1 MHSGLFES
9 VADDGLAS
17 RFHHSGADEERFAA
31 ELGIAHADGVGL
43 EVGDR
48 SANLFLNRRIA
59 RAQPLESGQY
69 GFDVSLIELFDT
81 ASGPIFR
88 LGTSPINDLSEFGQM
103 LAGMVEID
111 DLNGAGKVFIGNVPD
126 PRRAI
131 SQDNDAL
138 GPLQAPTHRFG
149 VRCEDQIARPF
160 RSLPHRLWTVRR
172 VAVGPHH
179 PRWFG

>member
-69 GFDVSLIELFDT
+69 GFDVFPSSSCSTRPAAQSFALV
-81 ASGPIFR
+81 
-88 LGTSPINDLSEFGQM
+88 
-103 LAGMVEID
+103 LA
-111 DLNGAGKVFIGNVPD
+111 P
-126 PRRAI
+126 
-131 SQDNDAL
+131 
-138 GPLQAPTHRFG
+138 
-149 VRCEDQIARPF
+149 
-160 RSLPHRLWTVRR
+160 
-172 VAVGPHH
+172 
-179 PRWFG
+179 